1 MKQYNLNSVVN
12 AEEIL
17 ESSDTLKEINEYTIT
32 SKGVNIISNALQLK
46 DISIEQLRAIRNG
59 VVIIYSIKESVA
71 KKCNNN
77 KLFEMYALLISS
89 ITAVIDDKI
98 YKLGGEV

>member
-32 SKGVNIISNALQLK
+32 SKGVNIVSQALQLENL
-46 DISIEQLRAIRNG
+46 SIEQLRAIRNG
-59 VVIIYSIKESVA
+59 VVIVYSIKESVA
-71 KKCNNN
+71 IKCNNN
-77 KLFEMYALLISS
+77 ELFNIYALLISS

-98 YKLGGEV
+98 YGLGGEV